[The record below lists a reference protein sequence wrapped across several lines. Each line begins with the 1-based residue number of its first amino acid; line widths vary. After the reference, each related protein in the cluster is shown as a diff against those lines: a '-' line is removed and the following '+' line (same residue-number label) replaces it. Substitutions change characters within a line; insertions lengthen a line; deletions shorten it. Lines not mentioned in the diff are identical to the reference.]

1 MANTFKVV
9 TFAAEPASSGTP
21 YVMYTVA
28 GSTTTVVLGLVL
40 ANIHTAQVTASVKL
54 VSTTNQSGSTQN
66 TTAHLVK
73 DIPIPVGSTVE
84 IMSGNKIILNADDRI
99 SVDCSVAD
107 KVSVIL
113 SYMEIT

>member
-1 MANTFKVV
+1 M
-9 TFAAEPASSGTP
+9 
-21 YVMYTVA
+21 
-28 GSTTTVVLGLVL
+28 
-40 ANIHTAQVTASVKL
+40 
-54 VSTTNQSGSTQN
+54 
-66 TTAHLVK
+66 K